1 MPRFIENATIIE
13 AAGNEPKG
21 IPIPEDRRAE

>member
-13 AAGNEPKG
+13 AAGTKPKR
-21 IPIPEDRRAE
+21 IPITEDRRAE

>member
-13 AAGNEPKG
+13 AAGNKRKRFS
-21 IPIPEDRRAE
+21 IAEDRRAE